1 MESTVRA
8 PQTGDVV
15 FVFAKMNS
23 GKLTELSG
31 NIEEI
36 LTNYVYIAVDCIEL
50 IHSTA
55 DDDEV
60 PLEKKIWP
68 EDATKHLRIGVP
80 LNKMK
85 PFEGTWDENAPC
97 WEVRI

>member
-8 PQTGDVV
+8 PQTGNMV

-23 GKLTELSG
+23 GKLTEISG

-36 LTNYVYIAVDCIEL
+36 STNHVYVAVDCIEL
-50 IHSTA
+50 IHGTV
-55 DDDEV
+55 DDDGL
-60 PLEKKIWP
+60 PLEKKIWA
-68 EDATKHLRIGVP
+68 EDAAKFLRVGVP

-85 PFEGTWDENAPC
+85 PFEGTWVEDAPC